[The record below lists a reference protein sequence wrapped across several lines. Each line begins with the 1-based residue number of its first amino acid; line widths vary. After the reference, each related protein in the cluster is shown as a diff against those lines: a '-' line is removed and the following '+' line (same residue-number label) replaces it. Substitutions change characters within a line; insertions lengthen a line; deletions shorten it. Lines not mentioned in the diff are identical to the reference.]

1 MHQMSTTTEMTLRL
15 FIAAVLAGSVLA
27 VSGMASMQPAVA
39 EKSSDK
45 KGGDDKK
52 SDDGHKDKKI
62 DPNMDIK
69 NAYRDGNNLVVQVKG
84 VAGGTTPPE
93 PPTGEFGQ
101 VYGYAFTLV
110 DGSIWVL
117 NAHWECHPQSGC
129 HPGSMVSE
137 WHAEQVTLAQIDG
150 KTCVTSIF
158 DETMDVTTVGHKGS
172 IHVLH
177 PAKIVKVQTVAFQ
190 LTIHPDTA
198 PSVVDPHNVICVAY
212 LVHQFDVWTPKTHG
226 DNEERDD

>member
-1 MHQMSTTTEMTLRL
+1 MHQMSTTTEMTMRL

-27 VSGMASMQPAVA
+27 VSGMASMQPALA

-52 SDDGHKDKKI
+52 FDDGHSKKI

-101 VYGYAFTLV
+101 VYGYAFTLA

-117 NAHWECHPQSGC
+117 NAHWECHPESGC

-137 WHAEQVTLAQIDG
+137 WHAEQVTLAKIDG

-198 PSVVDPHNVICVAY
+198 PHEPDPDNLICVAY
-212 LVHQFDVWTPKTHG
+212 FVTQFDVWTPKTHG